1 MDVERLIEVA
11 QQIDLACQEQE
22 NRTKYFQELAARA
35 RREKRSLSH
44 EIVEQPNV
52 FDMSDLIRDLRK
64 ALKAKPK
71 KQKKEQP

>member
-1 MDVERLIEVA
+1 MDVEKLIEVA
-11 QQIDLACQEQE
+11 QKIELACQEQE
-22 NRTKYFQELAARA
+22 NHTKHLQELAARA
-35 RREKRSLSH
+35 QRENRSLSH